1 MVESLALVLDI
12 NIIIVT
18 MMLFFVAAIMEIGG
32 GYLVWQWIRE
42 KQDTIIGL
50 TGGIIL
56 FLYGIIPTLQPSHFG
71 RTYAAYGG
79 IFIVAS
85 IVWGVIVDKKK
96 PNRFEIIG
104 SLVAISGAII
114 IFYTPCFC
122 SVVHPTASLSEL
134 P

>member
-71 RTYAAYGG
+71 RTFAA
-79 IFIVAS
+79 
-85 IVWGVIVDKKK
+85 
-96 PNRFEIIG
+96 
-104 SLVAISGAII
+104 
-114 IFYTPCFC
+114 
-122 SVVHPTASLSEL
+122 
-134 P
+134 

>member
-56 FLYGIIPTLQPSHFG
+56 FRYGIIPTLQPSHFG

-79 IFIVAS
+79 IFIVSS
-85 IVWGVIVDKKK
+85 IFWGIIVDKKK
-96 PNRFEIIG
+96 PDRFEIIG
-104 SLVAISGAII
+104 SLVAICGAII
-114 IFYTPCFC
+114 IFYT
-122 SVVHPTASLSEL
+122 LR
-134 P
+134 